1 MIRGL
6 KGLVALGALAAL
18 GAGLRW
24 ATADSVTSASTQDL
38 TSMAALTVGA
48 VAWVAYCWLLI
59 AVFATVLAQ
68 LPGAVGRAASVV
80 GARITSPTSRA
91 LLRSALGIAA
101 VTPLT
106 IGVAHATPRDDGS
119 QPPRGSAEP
128 QSSVRLSERSPADW
142 RATEKTS
149 SIRLTDHPSRTS
161 QPVRRTTAAEKP
173 APLTE
178 RPTQTPDR
186 PTPVGVPDRPTSV
199 GVPDRPTQGAPTR
212 YTDLRT
218 GQLVRAASRVVKP
231 GESLWEIAAAELGAT
246 AGDRAA
252 GDGAAGDGAVAK
264 RWPQWYA
271 ANRAVIGP
279 DPDLI
284 LPGQALRIPAAPAT
298 DQPVPPTHQEK

>member
-59 AVFATVLAQ
+59 AVFATVFAQ

-119 QPPRGSAEP
+119 QPPRGSVEP
-128 QSSVRLSERSPADW
+128 QSSVRLSERSSADW

-149 SIRLTDHPSRTS
+149 SIRLTDHPSRTT
-161 QPVRRTTAAEKP
+161 QPVRRTAAAEKP
-173 APLTE
+173 AQLTE

-186 PTPVGVPDRPTSV
+186 PTHV

-218 GQLVRAASRVVKP
+218 GQLVGAASRVVKP

-246 AGDRAA
+246 AGD
-252 GDGAAGDGAVAK
+252 GAAGDRAVAN